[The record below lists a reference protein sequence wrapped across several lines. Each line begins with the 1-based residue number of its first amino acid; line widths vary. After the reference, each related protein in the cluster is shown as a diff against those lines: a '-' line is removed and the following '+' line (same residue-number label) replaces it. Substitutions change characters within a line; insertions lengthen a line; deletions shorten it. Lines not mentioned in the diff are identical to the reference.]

1 MLITTSLEIPI
12 YQRRFHIGITNDFVK
27 DIKKIDE
34 SGKKRGIIIPYDMLS
49 GW

>member
-1 MLITTSLEIPI
+1 MKM
-12 YQRRFHIGITNDFVK
+12 IGHDHFICHSYCHFSVLK